1 MQLKDIMLSVVN
13 QAEKDKGH
21 HVFSHMWKIGP
32 KINIHKTKHDHTHYI
47 DMFLIVELLYGTQER
62 RERKRE

>member
-1 MQLKDIMLSVVN
+1 VN